1 MSVAARSANT
11 PADRSKQPPQLSP
24 GAAPAALCLPPDATS
39 GLLLRFVARKPGKS
53 HFLSHQT
60 QLSADFCVS
69 WQRAHHE
76 RMHLANCNKPPKSKL
91 HRQAPPDGRTARK
104 GCAARTIGAEGTAAI
119 FAGPGASVLMRLQRL
134 IFAEVTEVQ
143 ATKQTITSTS
153 SRVTGSCLGFVFRF

>member
-24 GAAPAALCLPPDATS
+24 MAAPAALCLPPDATL

-53 HFLSHQT
+53 HFLCHQT

-76 RMHLANCNKPPKSKL
+76 RRHLANHLS
-91 HRQAPPDGRTARK
+91 RTATKHLNRNLTGK
-104 GCAARTIGAEGTAAI
+104 HRPMGGQPEGLCCPHHRSGR
-119 FAGPGASVLMRLQRL
+119 AGGHICRPWCVCPGAP
-134 IFAEVTEVQ
+134 AEVNLRR
-143 ATKQTITSTS
+143 
-153 SRVTGSCLGFVFRF
+153 RVRSAFNKADNN